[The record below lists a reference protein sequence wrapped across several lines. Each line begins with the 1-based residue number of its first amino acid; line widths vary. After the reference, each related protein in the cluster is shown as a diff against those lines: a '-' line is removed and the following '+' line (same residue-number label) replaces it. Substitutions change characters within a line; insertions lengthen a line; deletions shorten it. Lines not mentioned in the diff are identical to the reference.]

1 MAGKT
6 RTKKFRYGAIANNN
20 LPGPIPMNGLL
31 AKEDDS
37 TGKYR
42 YILVYSRRLLDKE
55 MNEYELEDLN
65 KTAKRLAI
73 IREQKGIKQKDL
85 AKKLGVSVK
94 NLQNW
99 ELYGMNGVHLGR
111 CVKVADAIGVDVREL
126 CEPEEEN

>member
-20 LPGPIPMNGLL
+20 LPGTIPMDGLL

-42 YILVYSRRLLDKE
+42 YILVYSRRLFDKE
-55 MNEYELEDLN
+55 MTGHELEDLN
-65 KTAKRLAI
+65 KPAKRLTI

-85 AKKLGVSVK
+85 AAKLGVSIK

-99 ELYGMNGVHLGR
+99 ELYGMNGVPLGR

-126 CEPEEEN
+126 CESEE

>member
-6 RTKKFRYGAIANNN
+6 RTKKFRYGMRMTVG
-20 LPGPIPMNGLL
+20 LPGPIPIDGLL
-31 AKEDDS
+31 AREDD
-37 TGKYR
+37 KNER
-42 YILVYSRRLLDKE
+42 YHNILVYSRRLLDKE
-55 MNEYELEDLN
+55 LRDYDLEDLN
-65 KTAKRLAI
+65 KPAKRLTV

-99 ELYGMNGVHLGR
+99 ELYGMNGVPLGR

-126 CEPEEEN
+126 CEPEE

>member
-6 RTKKFRYGAIANNN
+6 RTKKFRYGAIASDN
-20 LPGPIPMNGLL
+20 LPGPIPMDGLL

-55 MNEYELEDLN
+55 MTEHELEDLN
-65 KTAKRLAI
+65 KPAKRLTI

-85 AKKLGVSVK
+85 AAMLGVSIK

-99 ELYGMNGVHLGR
+99 ELYGMNGVPLGR
-111 CVKVADAIGVDVREL
+111 CVKVADAVGVDVKEL
-126 CEPEEEN
+126 YEPED

>member
-6 RTKKFRYGAIANNN
+6 RTKKFRYGAIASDN
-20 LPGPIPMNGLL
+20 LPGPIPMDGLL

-55 MNEYELEDLN
+55 MNEHELKDLN
-65 KTAKRLAI
+65 KTAKRLTI

-85 AKKLGVSVK
+85 AAMLGVSIK

-99 ELYGMNGVHLGR
+99 ELYGMNGVPLGR
-111 CVKVADAIGVDVREL
+111 CVKVADAVGVDVREL
-126 CEPEEEN
+126 YEPED